1 MRYDISKAK
10 APEMPNLG
18 KGTECIKL
26 LLSQASKDMYE
37 PLVPMFFPVLGA
49 HISGA
54 EFQYPDLTWK
64 EMCGQMAH
72 LVADSGNNKGQLG
85 NLVEAICR
93 DFRQHDEEEMK
104 KLVEWSKRAL
114 VSAWKAGCILW
125 ALNGQTWTRS
135 MGEMVEWLLYRDMNF
150 LYNQKVCL
158 DARKTAPTRLRVYS
172 DQTLTLFRLNF
183 EFAPTKLKS
192 PFWGRFKVLSA
203 VSY

>member
-1 MRYDISKAK
+1 
-10 APEMPNLG
+10 
-18 KGTECIKL
+18 
-26 LLSQASKDMYE
+26 MYE

-104 KLVEWSKRAL
+104 KVESE
-114 VSAWKAGCILW
+114 
-125 ALNGQTWTRS
+125 GQVFDSSRNKCR
-135 MGEMVEWLLYRDMNF
+135 Y
-150 LYNQKVCL
+150 K
-158 DARKTAPTRLRVYS
+158 P
-172 DQTLTLFRLNF
+172 
-183 EFAPTKLKS
+183 
-192 PFWGRFKVLSA
+192 
-203 VSY
+203 